1 MEAGAEAPMELT
13 VHDAIGLGDRSPAV
27 VACSLDDT
35 VAKVMRQFVQ
45 EHNPAYGNDFVF
57 VHCGNRVGL
66 IDGRDAREDATL
78 RDFGLEVTPSV
89 QVVSGFRWPG
99 EDRGDNVAGATGA
112 DGDAGSASTTFK
124 LNVCGGL
131 PAGTYSGSYELVC
144 SLDDTVAKVMQQ
156 FAEETQRP
164 ADRMNFYFVFCGK
177 KLMGNRTLR
186 DYNVEG
192 VAQVRV
198 MN

>member
-1 MEAGAEAPMELT
+1 MELT

-131 PAGTYSGSYELVC
+131 PLGP
-144 SLDDTVAKVMQQ
+144 TVAH
-156 FAEETQRP
+156 
-164 ADRMNFYFVFCGK
+164 MNSCARSTTR
-177 KLMGNRTLR
+177 LPRSCSSLR
-186 DYNVEG
+186 RRHRG
-192 VAQVRV
+192 LQTG
-198 MN
+198 